1 MGVIKKYTILMFL
14 LITSINIYSQIVEI
28 KKNDSILLRKSDN
41 KNEYYITLFNKEN
54 IKYNK
59 INGFKYDTIP
69 NIGTVIKCN
78 ECRVESYGFLIRKIK
93 NNKKNKGSIRTVENL
108 FKDKKGFN
116 FGGGY
121 FLINGI
127 YYKNLGTPIE

>member
-1 MGVIKKYTILMFL
+1 MGVIKKYTILIFL
-14 LITSINIYSQIVEI
+14 LITCINIYSQILEI

-54 IKYNK
+54 IRYNK

-69 NIGTVIKCN
+69 HIGTVIKCN

-93 NNKKNKGSIRTVENL
+93 DNKKIKALFVLLKIYLKIR
-108 FKDKKGFN
+108 KA
-116 FGGGY
+116 
-121 FLINGI
+121 LI
-127 YYKNLGTPIE
+127 LAEDTF